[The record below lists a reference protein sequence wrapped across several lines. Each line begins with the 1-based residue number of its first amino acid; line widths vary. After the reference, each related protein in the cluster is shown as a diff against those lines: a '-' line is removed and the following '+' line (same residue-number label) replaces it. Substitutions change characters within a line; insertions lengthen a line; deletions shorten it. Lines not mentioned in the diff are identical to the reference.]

1 MTNLLH
7 YLFLFIFVFSIL
19 GLVRLLIN
27 FIKSVS
33 STPPVPFEQTTSDLF
48 LNGGF
53 VAYIITFI
61 TYLVS

>member
-33 STPPVPFEQTTSDLF
+33 STPPVPFEQTTTELF

-61 TYLVS
+61 IYLVS

>member
-33 STPPVPFEQTTSDLF
+33 STPPVPFEQTTTELF
-48 LNGGF
+48 LIGGF

-61 TYLVS
+61 IYLVS